1 MNSVDSPNHLEAP
14 AAAEAVP
21 APNEESSFGDVLR
34 QFEAEHQSAEGADA
48 ALEGTVVSVSDE
60 AIVVDVGRKM
70 EGILKPDTPG
80 LPAGLAPGAVL
91 MVNISGRTDDGY
103 YTLSTIHVKQPRDF
117 TGLQSAFDGKHAI
130 MGVVTELVKGGLRV
144 QVADG
149 VHAFL
154 PASRSGIREMNDL
167 PKLLGQQIE
176 CRITKLDVSDEDRP
190 DVVVD
195 RRGVL
200 EEQSAAAKQAAFDT
214 LGEGQVVQGRVRSLT
229 DFGAFVEIAQG
240 IDGLLHVTD
249 MSWQRVDKPS
259 SLLSPGQSIQVKIL
273 KLNRESRKISL
284 GLKQLTPDP
293 WTEAVATIKQGD
305 RVRGKVVRLADFGAF
320 IEIAPGVDGLI
331 HLSEMSWTRRVRK
344 AADVLQLNDIVEA
357 VVLEVKAADKRISLG
372 LKQAL
377 GNPWDTVETRF
388 APGTVV
394 EAPVTSLAQFGAFV
408 DLGDGVEGMIH
419 VGDITRET
427 RIQHPKDKLSAGQVV
442 KAQVLE
448 VDKDKRRIRLGMK
461 QLEPT
466 TADLFIAEHQVGE
479 LLTGRVVEAHGA
491 SAKIEIGEGVHARCK
506 TREES
511 ESAQG
516 ASAGAS
522 DVDDLAAMLASRWK
536 GVGSSASGSGKEGLR
551 AGQIRR
557 FKITAM
563 DTEHRRI
570 DVELAE

>member
-1 MNSVDSPNHLEAP
+1 VAP
-14 AAAEAVP
+14 ASP
-21 APNEESSFGDVLR
+21 EETSFGDVLR
-34 QFEAEHQSAEGADA
+34 QFEAEHQSAEGSNA
-48 ALEGTVVSVSDE
+48 ALEGTVVSVSEE

-70 EGILKPDTPG
+70 EGVLKPDTPG
-80 LPAGLAPGAVL
+80 LPSGLAPGA
-91 MVNISGRTDDGY
+91 MVMVHISGRTDDGY
-103 YTLSTIHVKQPRDF
+103 YLLSTLNVKQPKDF
-117 TGLQSAFDGKHAI
+117 TGLQSAFDGKHPI

-154 PASRSGIREMNDL
+154 PASRSGIREVADL
-167 PKLLGQQIE
+167 AKFVGQQIE

-200 EEQSAAAKQAAFDT
+200 EEQAAAAKQAAIET
-214 LGEGQVVQGRVRSLT
+214 LQEGAVVQGRVRSLT

-259 SLLSPGQSIQVKIL
+259 SLLTPGQSIQVKIL

-293 WTEAVATIKQGD
+293 WSEVTANLKPGD
-305 RVRGKVVRLADFGAF
+305 RVKGKVVRLADFGAF

-331 HLSEMSWTRRVRK
+331 HLSEMSWTKRVHK
-344 AADVLQLNDIVEA
+344 ASDVLQQDELVEA
-357 VVLEVKAADKRISLG
+357 VVLEVKSSDKRISLG

-377 GNPWDTVETRF
+377 GNPWDSVETKY
-388 APGTVV
+388 APGTVI
-394 EAPVTSLAQFGAFV
+394 EAPVMNLAQFGAFV
-408 DLGDGVEGMIH
+408 DLGDGLEGMIH
-419 VGDITRET
+419 VGDITREK
-427 RIQHPKDKLSAGQVV
+427 RIQHPKEMLNTGQVV

-448 VDKDKRRIRLGMK
+448 VDKEKRRIRLGMK

-466 TADLFIAEHQVGE
+466 TADLFIAEHAVGD
-479 LLTGRVVEAHGA
+479 LLSGRVLEAHGA
-491 SAKIEIGEGVHARCK
+491 SAKIELGEGVHGRCK
-506 TREES
+506 TREE
-511 ESAQG
+511 G
-516 ASAGAS
+516 ASAPGAEAS
-522 DVDDLAAMLASRWK
+522 SADVDDLAAMLASRWK
-536 GVGSSASGSGKEGLR
+536 GGGSSASGGGKEGLR

-557 FKITAM
+557 FRITAI
-563 DTEHRRI
+563 DNEHRRI

>member
-21 APNEESSFGDVLR
+21 SPNEESSFGDVLR
-34 QFEAEHQSAEGADA
+34 QFEAEHQSAESADA

-80 LPAGLAPGAVL
+80 LPKDLAPGAVL

-103 YTLSTIHVKQPRDF
+103 YTLSTIQVKQPKDF
-117 TGLQSAFDGKHAI
+117 TGLQSAFEGKHAI

-167 PKLLGQQIE
+167 SKLVGQQIE
-176 CRITKLDVSDEDRP
+176 CRITKLDVSDEERP

-195 RRGVL
+195 RRGIL
-200 EEQSAAAKQAAFDT
+200 EEQAAAAKQAAFES
-214 LGEGQVVQGRVRSLT
+214 LSEGQVVQGRVRSLT

-259 SLLSPGQSIQVKIL
+259 SILSPGQSIQVKIL
-273 KLNRESRKISL
+273 KLNRENRKISL
-284 GLKQLTPDP
+284 GIKQLTPDP
-293 WTEAVATIKQGD
+293 WTEAVSNLKQGD

-320 IEIAPGVDGLI
+320 VEIAPGVDGLI
-331 HLSEMSWTRRVRK
+331 HLSEMSWTKRVRK
-344 AADVLQLNDIVEA
+344 ASDVLQQGEEVEA
-357 VVLEVKAADKRISLG
+357 VVLEVKLGDKRISLG

-377 GNPWDTVETRF
+377 GNPWDSVETRF

-419 VGDITRET
+419 VGDITREK
-427 RIQHPKDKLSAGQVV
+427 RIQHPKDMLNLGQVV

-448 VDKDKRRIRLGMK
+448 VDKEKRRIRLGMK

-466 TADLFIAEHQVGE
+466 TADIFIAEHQVGD
-479 LLTGRVVEAHGA
+479 LLTGRVVESHGA
-491 SAKIEIGEGVHARCK
+491 TAKIEIGEGVHARCK
-506 TREES
+506 TREEA
-511 ESAQG
+511 EAAQG
-516 ASAGAS
+516 AAASSA

-536 GVGSSASGSGKEGLR
+536 GGGSSSSGSGKEGLR

-557 FKITAM
+557 FRISAM

-570 DVELAE
+570 DVELAD

>member
-1 MNSVDSPNHLEAP
+1 MTSNQDDRPVDLPAGGDESYEQLLDDYSHLAP
-14 AAAEAVP
+14 P
-21 APNEESSFGDVLR
+21 
-34 QFEAEHQSAEGADA
+34 AEGEV
-48 ALEGTVVSVSDE
+48 LMGHVLQITPKGV
-60 AIVVDVGRKM
+60 IVDVGLKQ
-70 EGILKPDTPG
+70 EGFVPLEQVAAPDGQVAYQPG
-80 LPAGLAPGAVL
+80 DTIEVIVDRRREVEGYIALSHERASRIRAWDTLDKAYRESL
-91 MVNISGRTDDGY
+91 LISGRVLG
-103 YTLSTIHVKQPRDF
+103 R
-117 TGLQSAFDGKHAI
+117 
-130 MGVVTELVKGGLRV
+130 VKGGLSV
-144 QVADG
+144 DVGVVAFMPSTQVD
-149 VHAFL
+149 VRPLHNLDAFL
-154 PASRSGIREMNDL
+154 GQDIAVKVIKLNRRRNNVVVSRKAAMEDEMASRKTGLLDHLHEGDLVTGIVKN
-167 PKLLGQQIE
+167 
-176 CRITKLDVSDEDRP
+176 
-190 DVVVD
+190 
-195 RRGVL
+195 
-200 EEQSAAAKQAAFDT
+200 
-214 LGEGQVVQGRVRSLT
+214 LT
-229 DFGAFVEIAQG
+229 DYGAFVDLGG

-516 ASAGAS
+516 ASAGAA

-536 GVGSSASGSGKEGLR
+536 GGGSSASGSGKEGLR

>member
-14 AAAEAVP
+14 AAAEAVA
-21 APNEESSFGDVLR
+21 APNDESSFGDVLR
-34 QFEAEHQSAEGADA
+34 QFEAEHQGAEGADA
-48 ALEGTVVSVSDE
+48 ALEGTVVSMSDE

-70 EGILKPDTPG
+70 EGILRPDTPG
-80 LPAGLAPGAVL
+80 LPSGLAPGAVL

-103 YTLSTIHVKQPRDF
+103 YTLSTIQVKQPKDF
-117 TGLQSAFDGKHAI
+117 TGLQSAFEGKHAI

-167 PKLLGQQIE
+167 PKLVGQQIE
-176 CRITKLDVSDEDRP
+176 CRITKLDVSDEERP

-195 RRGVL
+195 RRGIL
-200 EEQSAAAKQAAFDT
+200 EEQAAAAKQAAFES
-214 LGEGQVVQGRVRSLT
+214 LSEGQVVQGRVRSLT
-229 DFGAFVEIAQG
+229 DFGAFVEIAPG

-273 KLNRESRKISL
+273 KLNRENRKISL

-293 WTEAVATIKQGD
+293 WTEAVSNLKQGD

-320 IEIAPGVDGLI
+320 VEIAPGVDGLI
-331 HLSEMSWTRRVRK
+331 HLSEMSWTKRVRK
-344 AADVLQLNDIVEA
+344 PSDVLQQGEVVEA
-357 VVLEVKAADKRISLG
+357 VVLEVKPGDKRISLG

-377 GNPWDTVETRF
+377 GNPWDSVETRF

-419 VGDITRET
+419 VGDITREK
-427 RIQHPKDKLSAGQVV
+427 RIQHPKDVLSTGQLV

-448 VDKDKRRIRLGMK
+448 VDKEKRRIRLGMK

-466 TADLFIAEHQVGE
+466 TADIFIAEHQVGD
-479 LLTGRVVEAHGA
+479 LLTGRVVETHGA
-491 SAKIEIGEGVHARCK
+491 TAKIEIGEGVHARCK
-506 TREES
+506 TREEA
-511 ESAQG
+511 EAAQG
-516 ASAGAS
+516 AAAGSA

-536 GVGSSASGSGKEGLR
+536 GGASSSSGSGKEGLR

-557 FKITAM
+557 FRISAM

-570 DVELAE
+570 DVELAD